1 MGIKESN
8 PEIMGK
14 SVSIKRK
21 QEKKFFHRTHSIFRR
36 TSYDNKYSDYNL
48 LKSLEF
54 KSFIT
59 GTKKPDKKKIRDMTW
74 VEYLIIHINII
85 KDKYHATWTNDL
97 LKILKEKSIL
107 IPENKYFSDFFFHE
121 HLIKTIPKIVISEND
136 KIEKNNTN
144 NYGDICCT
152 LYNTELSL
160 INNNNE
166 YFQLDVLDNLGGSY
180 LELNYEE
187 LLPEDPTFQYQL
199 RRTNVKKYMQVFK
212 EHLNNIDHPIN
223 QIICLFNKFFCK
235 YIKDRIKDLENQ
247 LEKDIIT
254 LEKYD
259 SLIKTFEKEITDSL
273 QVFICRMHSAVKLF
287 YSTTIDYIFFEEE
300 KDDLINMITSI
311 FFRTGNLYETIVDL
325 YVSSFK
331 EEYQNFHN
339 KLVELKSVKPHK
351 LGIEIKFCLDENT
364 IKLQNL
370 LRSKKIRKE
379 SKESKGSTNSNR
391 INNDDKDNDKNE
403 DDNINNNIKD
413 VNLFKKPSLLQKIS
427 GKNNGKNSG
436 KNLFTIDENEK
447 EEENI
452 NNNINIV
459 EGSKNKEGTGQLF
472 YYLTE
477 ENENKNEDKNINIIN
492 SLNNLIEFNRPYRSR
507 TRLSNSIKDDDYF
520 IERLSFLED
529 SKNELYYNSLNQMRN
544 SVNNFNNKMYL
555 FPKLHTKL
563 KNNITLNQNKNINN
577 FPKVKEYEDNHL
589 PIPYISAI
597 NLLKSIKKY
606 KTPFEKIIL
615 IAAISDQ
622 IMENATSFWKDM
634 EPYIEKDYLF
644 IEADEIM
651 SIFLYIIIQA
661 QMPEILIYCKIIN
674 NFTTQFTKGFNISYN
689 YTLLEAS
696 LDYINGLKD
705 IKELYLKENGI
716 LDASRSI
723 LDISNQRI
731 SRLSIGTG

>member
-14 SVSIKRK
+14 SASISRK
-21 QEKKFFHRTHSIFRR
+21 QEKNFFNRTHIIFKRNA
-36 TSYDNKYSDYNL
+36 YDNKYSDYNL
-48 LKSLEF
+48 LKSLEL
-54 KSFIT
+54 KSFIS
-59 GTKKPDKKKIRDMTW
+59 GTKKPDRSKVRDITW
-74 VEYLIIHINII
+74 AEYLIIHINNI

-97 LKILKEKSIL
+97 LKVLKEKNIL

-121 HLIKTIPKIVISEND
+121 HQIKTIPKLIISEND
-136 KIEKNNTN
+136 KIENNTVN
-144 NYGDICCT
+144 NYGDICFT

-199 RRTNVKKYMQVFK
+199 RRTNVKKYMKIFK
-212 EHLNNIDHPIN
+212 EHINNIDHPIN
-223 QIICLFNKFFCK
+223 QTICFFNKLFCK
-235 YIKDRIKDLENQ
+235 YINDRIKDLEYQ
-247 LEKDIIT
+247 LEKDIIN
-254 LEKYD
+254 LEKFD
-259 SLIKTFEKEITDSL
+259 SLIKTFENEITDSL
-273 QVFICRMHSAVKLF
+273 QEFICRMHSAVKLF

-300 KDDLINMITSI
+300 KDDLINMITSF
-311 FFRTGNLYETIVDL
+311 FFRTGTLYETIVNL
-325 YVSSFK
+325 YSYSFK
-331 EEYQNFHN
+331 EEFQDFHD
-339 KLVELKSVKPHK
+339 KLVELKQVKPSR
-351 LGIEIKFCLDENT
+351 LGIQIKFCLDENT
-364 IKLQNL
+364 INLQNKL
-370 LRSKKIRKE
+370 KTKQNIRKE
-379 SKESKGSTNSNR
+379 SNNSDKKENNEDKEKIEIEEIKKIISQPNMFKKTNLFQKICE
-391 INNDDKDNDKNE
+391 INNGN
-403 DDNINNNIKD
+403 
-413 VNLFKKPSLLQKIS
+413 
-427 GKNNGKNSG
+427 
-436 KNLFTIDENEK
+436 NLFTIKENEK

-452 NNNINIV
+452 NNINIV
-459 EGSKNKEGTGQLF
+459 EGSKNKEGTGQLV
-472 YYLTE
+472 YYITE
-477 ENENKNEDKNINIIN
+477 ENDNKNEDKNFND
-492 SLNNLIEFNRPYRSR
+492 FNRPYRSR
-507 TRLSNSIKDDDYF
+507 TRLSNTLKDDDYLL
-520 IERLSFLED
+520 ERLSFLED

-544 SVNNFNNKMYL
+544 SVINFNNKIYL
-555 FPKLHTKL
+555 FPKLHNKL
-563 KNNITLNQNKNINN
+563 KNNITLNQNKNINY
-577 FPKVKEYEDNHL
+577 FPKIKENEENGL

-622 IMENATSFWKDM
+622 IMENVTSFWKDM

-696 LDYINGLKD
+696 LDYITELKE
-705 IKELYLKENGI
+705 IKELYQKENGI

-723 LDISNQRI
+723 LDISNQRL
-731 SRLSIGTG
+731 SRLSLGNIEK

>member
-1 MGIKESN
+1 MGIRESN

-14 SVSIKRK
+14 SASIKRK
-21 QEKKFFHRTHSIFRR
+21 EEKKFFNRTHLIFKRN
-36 TSYDNKYSDYNL
+36 YYANKYNDYNL
-48 LKSLEF
+48 LKSLEL
-54 KSFIT
+54 KSFIS

-74 VEYLIIHINII
+74 VEYLIIHINNI

-97 LKILKEKSIL
+97 LKILKEKNIL

-121 HLIKTIPKIVISEND
+121 HQIKTIPKLVISEND
-136 KIEKNNTN
+136 KIENNKVN

-160 INNNNE
+160 INNNAE

-199 RRTNVKKYMQVFK
+199 RRTNVKKYMKIFK
-212 EHLNNIDHPIN
+212 DHINNIDHPIN
-223 QIICLFNKFFCK
+223 QIICFFNKLFCK
-235 YIKDRIKDLENQ
+235 YINDRIKDLEYQ
-247 LEKDIIT
+247 LEKDIIN
-254 LEKYD
+254 LEKFD

-273 QVFICRMHSAVKLF
+273 QEFICRMHSAVKLF

-300 KDDLINMITSI
+300 KDDLINMITTI
-311 FFRTGNLYETIVDL
+311 FFRTGTLYETILNL
-325 YVSSFK
+325 YLYSFK

-339 KLVELKSVKPHK
+339 KLVELKSVKPNK

-364 IKLQNL
+364 IKLQNK
-370 LRSKKIRKE
+370 LRSKKSIRKE
-379 SKESKGSTNSNR
+379 S
-391 INNDDKDNDKNE
+391 NNDNKENNEEEKDKNDKNE
-403 DDNINNNIKD
+403 DEKININDGNIYKR
-413 VNLFKKPSLLQKIS
+413 PILLQKIS
-427 GKNNGKNSG
+427 EKNKG
-436 KNLFTIDENEK
+436 KNLYTINENEK
-447 EEENI
+447 EEENL
-452 NNNINIV
+452 NNVNII
-459 EGSKNKEGTGQLF
+459 EGSKNKEGTGQLL

-477 ENENKNEDKNINIIN
+477 ENDNKNEDKN
-492 SLNNLIEFNRPYRSR
+492 LNNLNDYYNRPMRSK
-507 TRLSNSIKDDDYF
+507 TKLSNSIKDDDYLL
-520 IERLSFLED
+520 ERISLLED

-544 SVNNFNNKMYL
+544 SVNNFNNKIYL
-555 FPKLHTKL
+555 FPKLHNIL
-563 KNNITLNQNKNINN
+563 KNNISLNQNKNINY
-577 FPKVKEYEDNHL
+577 FPKFKENEDNTL

-622 IMENATSFWKDM
+622 IMENVTSFWKDM
-634 EPYIEKDYLF
+634 EHYIEKDYLF

-651 SIFLYIIIQA
+651 SIFLFIMIQA
-661 QMPEILIYCKIIN
+661 QMPEILLYCKIIN

-696 LDYINGLKD
+696 LDYIIELKN
-705 IKELYLKENGI
+705 IKELYQKENGI

-731 SRLSIGTG
+731 SRLSLGT